1 MRKGTLMGT
10 RRTWRGEPSNLVWEP
25 VRVEILVGK
34 ELTLLSTAW
43 ARLS

>member
-10 RRTWRGEPSNLVWEP
+10 RRTWGWEPSNLVWEP